1 MRLSLRLLPAARAAL
16 LAICLLA
23 APRGVSAQTSSA
35 IPELWNESVSQLA
48 DKIAANV
55 SPLHPLVL
63 QAHNISS
70 LSSSEAANVRA
81 ALESELK
88 NRSFRLMPP
97 DSDAAAAQSATKL
110 QFTLSQNADSY
121 IWIAGLSSADIQ
133 NVVMVTAS
141 KRLSQT
147 PTGTKPSVTLQR
159 NILGF
164 RRQPFLDFEVDHI
177 FQRTF
182 LVTLENGSIDTDETY
197 FGWNRDEWSS
207 VPFPAVSGYRDSR
220 GRLSHNVDRTEARI
234 GGTLCVTPSLR
245 RGVQCGEGA
254 NDDWFFGAEV
264 WPFNEAWNTK
274 YVAGRN
280 YFAGFQSQSNGLEGV
295 QPPFYSA
302 AILHYD
308 HGSAW
313 ILTELDGT
321 ARMYRFSAKPSATF
335 HGWGDDIMT
344 IVIGCETG
352 WDVLVTGTGD
362 WTEPDHIQ
370 IYEIENQEATAVG
383 QPLEFPGPILALW
396 PADDGKSARVVSR
409 NLQTGMYEAS
419 IVSVSC
425 GN

>member
-1 MRLSLRLLPAARAAL
+1 MRLSLRLSLQLQSAL

-23 APRGVSAQTSSA
+23 VPHGLFAQSSSA
-35 IPELWNESVSQLA
+35 IPEGWNETVSELA

-63 QAHNISS
+63 QANNISS
-70 LSSSEAANVRA
+70 LTSSEAGNVRA

-88 NRSFRLMPP
+88 NRSFRLVPP
-97 DSDAAAAQSATKL
+97 NSDAAAAQSAMKL
-110 QFTLSQNADSY
+110 QFTLSQDAERY
-121 IWIAGLSSADIQ
+121 IWIADLTSADIQ

-141 KRLSQT
+141 KRLSRT
-147 PTGTKPSVTLQR
+147 PSGTKPSVTLQR

-164 RRQPFLDFEVDHI
+164 RRQPFLDFELDHI

-207 VPFPAVSGYRDSR
+207 APFPTVSGYRDGR
-220 GRLSHNVDRTEARI
+220 GRLSHKADRTEARI
-234 GGTLCVTPSLR
+234 GGTLCVGALLR
-245 RGVQCGEGA
+245 QGLRCGESA
-254 NDDWFFGAEV
+254 NDDWYFGSEV

-280 YFAGFQSQSNGLEGV
+280 YFAGFQSQSNGLDGA

-313 ILTELDGT
+313 ILAELDGT
-321 ARMYRFSAKPSATF
+321 ARMYRFSPQPSATF

-352 WDVLVTGTGD
+352 WDVLATGTGD
-362 WTEPDHIQ
+362 WTQPDHIQ
-370 IYEIENQEATAVG
+370 IYEIEGQEATAVG

-419 IVSVSC
+419 LVSVSC